1 VKLLERR
8 LRALEHHKAQNARR
22 IHVICASDETD
33 KDRQIAEM
41 LATGVLA
48 ASDGL
53 LCITGR
59 PLVPA

>member
-1 VKLLERR
+1 MKLLERR
-8 LRALEHHKAQNARR
+8 LSVLERHKAQTTRQV
-22 IHVICASDETD
+22 HVICATDETD

-41 LATGVLA
+41 LSAGVLA

-59 PLVPA
+59 PLVRA

>member
-1 VKLLERR
+1 MKLLERR
-8 LRALEHHKAQNARR
+8 LSALERHKSQTARQV
-22 IHVICASDETD
+22 HVICASDETD
-33 KDRQIAEM
+33 KDRQISEM

-59 PLVPA
+59 PLVRV

>member
-8 LRALEHHKAQNARR
+8 LSVLERRKAQTVRR
-22 IHVICASDETD
+22 VHVICATDETD

-41 LATGVLA
+41 LATGILA

-59 PLVPA
+59 PLVLA